1 MLVSPSGT
9 GILKNHSAPG
19 VDSGLEGTRA
29 DAEAG
34 GRLSQLSSIDSL
46 SPNQVDGNR
55 GWKEKDRVEKY
66 LDSGTDMTC

>member
-1 MLVSPSGT
+1 M
-9 GILKNHSAPG
+9 
-19 VDSGLEGTRA
+19 DSGLEGTRA